1 MAFLTHNQLRVR
13 YLHWQTA
20 PQQGQWHNSL
30 VPALAAAPDGLD
42 VMQPGVLSALP
53 KALSPQPDTVRLVQL
68 SDLHFYQRT
77 DPAYYHT
84 VTHVV
89 HAAAPQ
95 LIVLTGDCI
104 HNRTDGL
111 AGLATFLDALPKSVQ
126 KVAIL
131 GNHDYMDTQRSALVQ
146 GVLRD
151 AGFTVL
157 VNDVLPLPQYGLVVV
172 GVDDYRKGR
181 PDWQGLRTKITPR
194 LADDS
199 LQWLWL
205 AHNPQS
211 IAPWMHHAELPTDV
225 MLCGHTHGGHVYIPA
240 LEMVYQRVLHMHHRY
255 GRVAF
260 TRPRGQAQAYVT
272 SGLGGAAFYWDA
284 GPYSGDFPRF
294 RWNTW
299 PEVVVIDRV

>member
-1 MAFLTHNQLRVR
+1 MAFLTHNQLRLR
-13 YLHWQTA
+13 HLQWQQSA
-20 PQQGQWHNSL
+20 QIGLWHN
-30 VPALAAAPDGLD
+30 ALTPVQGTLADRLD
-42 VMQPGVLSALP
+42 IMQPGVLVALP
-53 KALSPQPDTVRLVQL
+53 ALLAPSQDNLRLVQL
-68 SDLHFYQRT
+68 SDLHFYHRT

-84 VTHVV
+84 VAQVV
-89 HAAAPQ
+89 HAATPQ

-111 AGLATFLDALPKSVQ
+111 AGLATFLAALPTQAQ

-146 GVLRD
+146 GVLRE

-157 VNDVLPLPQYGLVVV
+157 VNDILPLPQYGLVIV

-181 PDWQGLRTKITPR
+181 PDWVGLRAKIAPW
-194 LADDS
+194 LADVS

-205 AHNPQS
+205 AHNPQTIS
-211 IAPWMHHAELPTDV
+211 PWRHHPDLPTDI

-240 LEMVYQRVLHMHHRY
+240 LEVIYQQVLHMRYRY
-255 GRVAF
+255 GRYPF
-260 TRPRGQAQAYVT
+260 TRPRGQTQAYVT